1 MMSYR
6 YKIVDSFI
14 EEEHLMQEAV
24 QQEEVKQKKSKWIPI
39 IAGIAIILI
48 AGIVTV
54 QAFLN
59 TSVKEDYFL
68 AEKNTIEQ
76 LQETFESRFEEELAW
91 KDHTDEH
98 AIESVYEITGQMNDP
113 NMAGMGF
120 DQMINNANITVEAA
134 LDKANKVSSTNISA
148 GMAGVEISGLE
159 AYIDNNDLYVGLP
172 FLDNIIQLNGDDL
185 GRILQEIDPV
195 TFSGEENFDFSTLFN
210 ENPIPTEDID
220 YMKEEYAEYLYD
232 ELPEDAFEATSE
244 EVTVGDNSV
253 NADKISFSLSEEETK
268 SLLKNVFDKMAED
281 EKLRE
286 IIIDQASYMSF
297 AEMELAEDDIANF
310 EEEFVTAMEEAS
322 ANVDDLTLPDG
333 FNSTIWVDDDII
345 VKRELSLAVERE
357 GETATFNIDG
367 TNEITDGDQVI
378 DYKFTVSDGSSEET
392 VNIHADF
399 AENDGETNDTI
410 SLTAADVAF
419 TIESNQSTQEEGSKN
434 FEHSLSFEEQGLQMF
449 TIHWLGEAQYEEDQ
463 MTVDHTFYAED
474 GYTLNQDA
482 LSIYVTEEGSTIDQV
497 EIPSPEQVQNLSD
510 MSGDEIIEY
519 FETDVANQF
528 QLWMG
533 NIMGPG
539 GF

>member
-1 MMSYR
+1 MSYR

-14 EEEHLMQEAV
+14 EGEHLMQEAV

-39 IAGIAIILI
+39 IAGVVIILI

-59 TSVKEDYFL
+59 TSAKEDYFL

-113 NMAGMGF
+113 SMAGMGF

-134 LDKANKVSSTNISA
+134 LDKENKVSSANISA

-244 EVTVGDNSV
+244 EVTVGGNSV

-268 SLLKNVFDKMAED
+268 SLLKNVFDKMADD
-281 EKLRE
+281 ERLRE

-345 VKRELSLAVERE
+345 VKRELSLAVEHE
-357 GETATFNIDG
+357 GETAAFNIDG
-367 TNEITDGDQVI
+367 TNEITDGEQVI
-378 DYKFTVSDGSSEET
+378 DYIFTANDGSSEET
-392 VNIHADF
+392 VNIHADL

-410 SLTAADVAF
+410 TLTAADVAF

-449 TIHWLGEAQYEEDQ
+449 TIHWLGEAQYQEDQ

-474 GYTLNQDA
+474 GYTLNQEA

-519 FETDVANQF
+519 FETDVVNQF
-528 QLWMG
+528 ELWMG
-533 NIMGPG
+533 NMMGPG

>member
-1 MMSYR
+1 
-6 YKIVDSFI
+6 
-14 EEEHLMQEAV
+14 MQEAV